1 MIFGG
6 MLLGYS
12 LVFGILTAIVCNESW
27 KKKYYIWAKGIASL
41 GFMVVLVLSA
51 YESGKWYQ
59 FWMMLP
65 AFFCCLVGDVLMA
78 AYNRFRKKIHFIV
91 GLIIFL
97 AGHLCFARWLCKMQ
111 PMELINLVVPILA
124 VVMTWGLTSSKKIHT
139 GRLRP
144 FILLYSF
151 FVALFLSKGLYLV
164 LTHFS
169 VANLMIA
176 VGSVLFFVS
185 DISILFLYFY
195 KKRGSGIHIFNLA
208 TYYYGVFLL
217 ATNLLFR

>member
-1 MIFGG
+1 
-6 MLLGYS
+6 
-12 LVFGILTAIVCNESW
+12 
-27 KKKYYIWAKGIASL
+27 
-41 GFMVVLVLSA
+41 
-51 YESGKWYQ
+51 
-59 FWMMLP
+59 
-65 AFFCCLVGDVLMA
+65 MA

-91 GLIIFL
+91 GLVIFL
-97 AGHLCFARWLCKMQ
+97 AGHLCFVRWLCKMQ
-111 PMELINLVVPILA
+111 PMELLNLVVPVLA
-124 VVMTWGLTSSKKIHT
+124 VVMTWVLTSSKKIHT

-144 FILLYSF
+144 FILMYSF

-164 LTHFS
+164 LTQFS

-176 VGSVLFFVS
+176 VGSLLFFVS

-195 KKRGSGIHIFNLA
+195 KKKGPGIHIFNLA